1 MMMMNVQMMINTYKP
16 KDDIFDN
23 DIDDA
28 IEIYKESVMA
38 LPAAERIIFLMYCE
52 KQSLREV
59 GKELGVSHTIV
70 FKEIKKIRGMI
81 KDYVLTHYPNNNEV
95 KRILEI

>member
-1 MMMMNVQMMINTYKP
+1 MMNVQMMINQYKP
-16 KDDIFDN
+16 TGDIFDD

-59 GKELGVSHTIV
+59 AKELGVSHTII
-70 FKEIKKIRGMI
+70 FKEVKKIRGMI
-81 KDYVLTHYPNNNEV
+81 KDYVLSNYPNNNEV

>member
-1 MMMMNVQMMINTYKP
+1 MMMNVQKMINEYKP
-16 KDDIFDN
+16 TGDIFD
-23 DIDDA
+23 DDVDDA

-59 GKELGVSHTIV
+59 AKELGVSHTII
-70 FKEIKKIRGMI
+70 FKEVKKIRGMI
-81 KDYVLTHYPNNNEV
+81 KDYVLNNYPNNNEV

>member
-1 MMMMNVQMMINTYKP
+1 MMNVQKMINEYKP
-16 KDDIFDN
+16 TGDIFD
-23 DIDDA
+23 DDVDDA

-59 GKELGVSHTIV
+59 AKELGVSHTII
-70 FKEIKKIRGMI
+70 FKEVKKIRGMI
-81 KDYVLTHYPNNNEV
+81 KDYVLTNYPNNNEV

>member
-1 MMMMNVQMMINTYKP
+1 MINEYKP
-16 KDDIFDN
+16 TGDIFD
-23 DIDDA
+23 DDVDDA

-59 GKELGVSHTIV
+59 AKELGVSHTII
-70 FKEIKKIRGMI
+70 FKEVKKIRGMI
-81 KDYVLTHYPNNNEV
+81 KDYVLTNYPNNNEV

>member
-1 MMMMNVQMMINTYKP
+1 MMNVQKMINEYKP
-16 KDDIFDN
+16 TGDIFD
-23 DIDDA
+23 DVDDA

-59 GKELGVSHTIV
+59 AKELGVSHTII
-70 FKEIKKIRGMI
+70 FKEVKKIRGMI
-81 KDYVLTHYPNNNEV
+81 KNYVLSNYPNNNEV